1 MHVRDV
7 RGFLDMLEERGQ
19 LVRITERVSPELEI
33 TALADRA
40 VKSGG
45 PALLFENV
53 EGAELPL
60 AINLYGTRER
70 MAWAL
75 GVETLEAI
83 PDRLRKL
90 LDIKLGGG
98 ILAMASNLPKLR
110 DLASLPPKRVK
121 RAPVHEVVWRGDEV
135 DLGKLPILKCW
146 PHDGGRFVT
155 LPLVISK
162 DPETAEVNVGMYRMQ
177 VLDARSTAMHW
188 QRHKTGAK
196 HLEKARKA
204 GRRLEV
210 AVALGGD
217 PALTYAA
224 TAPIPP
230 VPGIN
235 EYSLT
240 GFLRGQRVEL
250 VQAISVDL
258 EVPAQAEIVL
268 EGYVDPEEPWVVEG
282 PFGDHTGF
290 YTLED
295 HYPRFHVTAITMRQG
310 AVYPATI
317 VGRPPMEDAYLI
329 EASERI
335 FLVPAQLILPEI
347 LDYHMP
353 PAGIAH
359 NLVNVR
365 IAKGYPGQAYKVA
378 NGLLGLGQMMF
389 AKVVLV
395 SDTDTPPQDHLGFW
409 RSVLRNAVPGRDEQF
424 AKGPIDV
431 LDHASRSWSYGS
443 KLVIDGTIKHREEG
457 GNIDGVASPHHGA
470 GAREAAAADDAT
482 SARQDAAKASSA
494 GTAEPGSAAGTRVPP
509 HTAKG
514 AAKASAR
521 ALRSSAKA
529 AKASPQPSAWFP
541 NEETAAADLP
551 PHAEVADQHQLAG
564 GFWFLTTRKDRA
576 DQGRHVGEWAA
587 QQLAAKGVK
596 LIAVL
601 DHETDPRDFEDVM
614 WTLLNNIDPERDVM
628 VIDEGTP
635 AGSVWVMDATP
646 KLPEEGF
653 TRPWPEK
660 ISMPAAVTERMRAV
674 AEAYG
679 F

>member
-1 MHVRDV
+1 MHVRDLQS
-7 RGFLDMLEERGQ
+7 FLTLLEERGQ
-19 LVRITERVSPELEI
+19 LVRIRERVSPELEI

-45 PALLFENV
+45 PALLFEDV

-60 AINLYGTRER
+60 AINLYGTRQR

-75 GVETLEAI
+75 GVESLDDI
-83 PDRLRKL
+83 PNRLRDL
-90 LDIKLGGG
+90 IDVKLGGG
-98 ILAMASNLPKLR
+98 ILGLASNLPKLKE
-110 DLASLPPKRVK
+110 LASLPPRYVK
-121 RAPVHEVVWRGDEV
+121 HGPAQEVVWRGDEV
-135 DLGKLPILKCW
+135 DLGRLPILKCW
-146 PHDGGRFVT
+146 PLDGGRFVT

-162 DPETAEVNVGMYRMQ
+162 DPESGDVNVGMYRMQ
-177 VLDARSTAMHW
+177 VLDARSTGMHW
-188 QRHKTGAK
+188 QRHKTGAR
-196 HLEKARKA
+196 HLEAARRA
-204 GRRLEV
+204 GKRLEV

-240 GFLRGQRVEL
+240 GFLRGRRVEL
-250 VQAISVDL
+250 VKGVSVDL
-258 EVPAQAEIVL
+258 DVPAQAEIVL

-295 HYPRFHVTAITMRQG
+295 HYPRFHVTAITMRRG

-335 FLVPAQLILPEI
+335 FLMPAQLILPEI

-365 IAKGYPGQAYKVA
+365 IRKGYPGQAYKVA

-389 AKVVLV
+389 AKVLLV

-409 RSVLRNAVPGRDEQF
+409 RSVLEHALPGRDEQF

-443 KLVIDGTIKHREEG
+443 KLVIDGTVKHREEG
-457 GNIDGVASPHHGA
+457 GSVDGVASPHSVEAEAHGA
-470 GAREAAAADDAT
+470 PASGSRRAGKGRAA
-482 SARQDAAKASSA
+482 Q
-494 GTAEPGSAAGTRVPP
+494 
-509 HTAKG
+509 
-514 AAKASAR
+514 
-521 ALRSSAKA
+521 
-529 AKASPQPSAWFP
+529 AWTP
-541 NEETAAADLP
+541 NRETAAADLP
-551 PHAEVADQHQLAG
+551 PHAEVVDQHQIAG

-576 DQGRHVGEWAA
+576 DQGRHIGEWAA
-587 QQLAAKGVK
+587 QQSAAKGVK

-601 DHETDPRDFEDVM
+601 DHETDPRDFEDAM
-614 WTLLNNIDPERDVM
+614 WTLLNNIDPERDVR
-628 VIDEGTP
+628 VVSDATP

-646 KLPEEGF
+646 KIAEEGF
-653 TRPWPEK
+653 ARRWPEK
-660 ISMPAAVTERMRAV
+660 ISMPSEVRERMAAV
-674 AEAYG
+674 AERHG

>member
-7 RGFLDMLEERGQ
+7 RGFLALLEERGQ
-19 LVRITERVSPELEI
+19 LVRIKERVSPELEI

>member
-1 MHVRDV
+1 MHVRDL
-7 RGFLDMLEERGQ
+7 RGFLELLESRGQ
-19 LVRITERVSPELEI
+19 LVRVRESVSPELEI

-40 VKSGG
+40 VKRGG

-53 EGAELPL
+53 EGADIPL
-60 AINLYGTRER
+60 AINLFGTRER

-83 PDRLRKL
+83 PERLREL
-90 LDIKLGGG
+90 LDVRLGGG
-98 ILAMASNLPKLR
+98 LLGMASNLPKLR
-110 DLASLPPKRVK
+110 DLASLPPRRVK
-121 RAPVHEVVWRGDEV
+121 HAPVQEVVWRGDEV
-135 DLGKLPILKCW
+135 DLGRLPILKCW
-146 PHDGGRFVT
+146 PQDGGRFVT
-155 LPLVISK
+155 LPLVITK
-162 DPETAEVNVGMYRMQ
+162 DPESGDVNVGMYRMQ

-188 QRHKTGAK
+188 QRHKTGAR
-196 HLEKARKA
+196 HLEGAAAA

-235 EYSLT
+235 EFSLT

-250 VQAISVDL
+250 VQALTVDL
-258 EVPAQAEIVL
+258 AVPAQAEIVL

-295 HYPRFHVTAITMRQG
+295 RYPRFHVTAVTMRRG

-335 FLVPAQLILPEI
+335 FLVPAQLILPEL

-365 IAKGYPGQAYKVA
+365 ITKGYPGQAYKVA

-395 SDTDTPPQDHLGFW
+395 SDTEVPPQDHLGFW
-409 RSVLRNAVPGRDEQF
+409 RSVLANAVPGRDEQF

-431 LDHASRSWSYGS
+431 LDHASRAWSYGS
-443 KLVIDGTIKHREEG
+443 KLVIDGTVKHREEG
-457 GNIDGVASPHHGA
+457 GSVDGVASPNK
-470 GAREAAAADDAT
+470 
-482 SARQDAAKASSA
+482 S
-494 GTAEPGSAAGTRVPP
+494 
-509 HTAKG
+509 
-514 AAKASAR
+514 
-521 ALRSSAKA
+521 
-529 AKASPQPSAWFP
+529 
-541 NEETAAADLP
+541 TAAADAARPAKAGTQPRAWVPCADKGVSKLP
-551 PHAEVADQHQLAG
+551 PHAEVLDQHQLAG

-576 DQGRHVGEWAA
+576 NQGRHIGEWAA
-587 QQLAAKGVK
+587 QQSAAKGVR

-601 DHETDPRDFEDVM
+601 DHLTDPRDFEDVM
-614 WTLLNNIDPERDVM
+614 WTLLNNIDPERDVE
-628 VIDEGTP
+628 VVTAGTP

-646 KLPEEGF
+646 KLAEEGF
-653 TRPWPEK
+653 SRPWPDK
-660 ISMPAAVTERMRAV
+660 ISMPQEVTEKM
-674 AEAYG
+674 AELAERHG

>member
-1 MHVRDV
+1 MHVRDM
-7 RGFLDMLEERGQ
+7 RGFLALLEERGQ

-40 VKSGG
+40 VKAGG

-53 EGAELPL
+53 AGSELPL

-75 GVETLEAI
+75 GVQSLEAI
-83 PDRLRKL
+83 PDRLRDL
-90 LDIKLGGG
+90 LDVKLGGG
-98 ILAMASNLPKLR
+98 ILGLASNLPKLR
-110 DLASLPPKRVK
+110 ELGSLPPKRVK
-121 RAPVHEVVWRGDEV
+121 RAPVQEIVRRGDAI
-135 DLGKLPILKCW
+135 DLAALPILKCW

-162 DPETAEVNVGMYRMQ
+162 DPESGEVNVGMYRMQ

-204 GRRLEV
+204 GKRLEV

-240 GFLRGQRVEL
+240 GFLRGRRVEL

-295 HYPRFHVTAITMRQG
+295 RYPRFHVTAITMRHG

-365 IAKGYPGQAYKVA
+365 ISKGYPGQAYKVA

-443 KLVIDGTIKHREEG
+443 KLVIDGTVKHREEG
-457 GNIDGVASPHHGA
+457 GSVDGVASPHHGA
-470 GAREAAAADDAT
+470 DGPQAASDGDANV
-482 SARQDAAKASSA
+482 RQDSADEGSPSTTKA
-494 GTAEPGSAAGTRVPP
+494 GRPTGTRASPE
-509 HTAKG
+509 TAKG
-514 AAKASAR
+514 AAR
-521 ALRSSAKA
+521 ASAKA
-529 AKASPQPSAWFP
+529 VEAGARAKASPPERAWVP
-541 NEETAAADLP
+541 NEDTPAADLP
-551 PHAEVADQHQLAG
+551 PHAEVVDQHQLAG

-628 VIDEGTP
+628 VVDESTP

-646 KLPEEGF
+646 KLAEEGF
-653 TRPWPEK
+653 TRRWPEK
-660 ISMPAAVTERMRAV
+660 ITMPADVTARMRAV
-674 AEAYG
+674 AEAHG

>member
-1 MHVRDV
+1 MHVRDLQ
-7 RGFLDMLEERGQ
+7 GFLSLLEARSQ
-19 LVRITERVSPELEI
+19 LVRITDPVSPELEI

-40 VKSGG
+40 VKRGG

-53 EGAELPL
+53 EGSSLPL

-75 GVETLEAI
+75 GVDELEAI
-83 PDRLRKL
+83 PARLRDL
-90 LDIKLGGG
+90 LDVKLGGG
-98 ILAMASNLPKLR
+98 LLGLASNLPKLR
-110 DLASLPPKRVK
+110 ELGSLPPKHVK

-135 DLGKLPILKCW
+135 DLGRLPILKCW
-146 PHDGGRFVT
+146 PQDGGRFVT
-155 LPLVISK
+155 LPLVITK
-162 DPETAEVNVGMYRMQ
+162 DPETGEVNVGMYRMQ
-177 VLDARSTAMHW
+177 LLDARSTAMHW

-196 HLEKARKA
+196 HLEKAAARGRK
-204 GRRLEV
+204 LEV

-235 EYSLT
+235 EFSLT

-250 VQAISVDL
+250 IQGLTVDL
-258 EVPAQAEIVL
+258 AVPAQAEIVL
-268 EGYVDPEEPWVVEG
+268 EGYVDPEEPWVTEG

-295 HYPRFHVTAITMRQG
+295 RYPRFHVTTVTMRRG

-335 FLVPAQLILPEI
+335 FLVPAQLILPEVV
-347 LDYHMP
+347 DYHMP

-365 IAKGYPGQAYKVA
+365 ISKGYPGQAYKVA

-395 SDTDTPPQDHLGFW
+395 SDTDVPPQDHLGFW
-409 RSVLRNAVPGRDEQF
+409 RSILANAVPGRDEQF

-443 KLVIDGTIKHREEG
+443 KLVIDGTVKHREEG
-457 GNIDGVASPHHGA
+457 GRVDGVASPHTRAAAVSEGVAASKGVGARRMGA
-470 GAREAAAADDAT
+470 GAKDAAARAVT
-482 SARQDAAKASSA
+482 AA
-494 GTAEPGSAAGTRVPP
+494 PAAWT
-509 HTAKG
+509 
-514 AAKASAR
+514 
-521 ALRSSAKA
+521 
-529 AKASPQPSAWFP
+529 P
-541 NEETAAADLP
+541 NRDTAAADLP
-551 PHAEVADQHQLAG
+551 PHAEVLDQHQLAG
-564 GFWFLTTRKDRA
+564 GFWFLTTRKQRA
-576 DQGRHVGEWAA
+576 DQGRHIGEWAA
-587 QQLAAKGVK
+587 HQPAAKGVR

-614 WTLLNNIDPERDVM
+614 WTLLNNIDPERDVEI
-628 VIDEGTP
+628 VTEATP

-646 KLPEEGF
+646 KLPDEGF
-653 TRPWPEK
+653 TRPWPDK
-660 ISMPAAVTERMRAV
+660 ISMPDEVTERMRAV
-674 AEAYG
+674 AEAHG

>member
-1 MHVRDV
+1 MHGRDLRVRDL
-7 RGFLDMLEERGQ
+7 RGFLELLEAQGQ
-19 LVRITERVSPELEI
+19 LVRIRERVSPELEI

-45 PALLFENV
+45 PALLFEDV
-53 EGAELPL
+53 EGADLPL
-60 AINLYGTRER
+60 AINLFGTRER

-83 PDRLRKL
+83 PERLRQL
-90 LDIKLGGG
+90 LDVRLGGG
-98 ILAMASNLPKLR
+98 VLGLASNLPKLR
-110 DLASLPPKRVK
+110 ELAALPPRRVK
-121 RAPVHEVVWRGDEV
+121 RAPVQAVIRRGDEV
-135 DLGKLPILKCW
+135 DLGRLPILKCW
-146 PHDGGRFVT
+146 PRDGGRFVT

-162 DPETAEVNVGMYRMQ
+162 DPETGEVNVGMYRMQ

-188 QRHKTGAK
+188 QRHKSGAR
-196 HLEKARKA
+196 HLEKARAA

-230 VPGIN
+230 IPGLN

-250 VQAISVDL
+250 VKAVTVDL
-258 EVPAQAEIVL
+258 EVPAHAEIVL

-295 HYPRFHVTAITMRQG
+295 HYPRFHVTAITMRHG
-310 AVYPATI
+310 AIYPATI

-395 SDTDTPPQDHLGFW
+395 SDTDVPPQDHLGFW
-409 RSVLRNAVPGRDEQF
+409 RSVLRHARPGRDEQF

-443 KLVIDGTIKHREEG
+443 KLVIDGTVKHREEG
-457 GNIDGVASPHHGA
+457 GHVDGVAAPPRGASAAEAGETGAAGSVGAA
-470 GAREAAAADDAT
+470 GA
-482 SARQDAAKASSA
+482 
-494 GTAEPGSAAGTRVPP
+494 
-509 HTAKG
+509 
-514 AAKASAR
+514 AR
-521 ALRSSAKA
+521 AVSRAGAKA
-529 AKASPQPSAWFP
+529 ATMTKTALAVKAPRSVATQDGWAP
-541 NEETAAADLP
+541 NEDVTAEHLP
-551 PHAEVADQHQLAG
+551 PHAEVLDQHQVGG
-564 GFWFLTTRKDRA
+564 GFWFLTTRKSRA

-587 QQLAAKGVK
+587 QQPAAKGVR

-601 DHETDPRDFEDVM
+601 DHETNPRDFEDVM

-628 VIDEGTP
+628 IVEDGSP
-635 AGSVWVMDATP
+635 AGSVWVMDGTP
-646 KLPEEGF
+646 KLAEEGF
-653 TRPWPEK
+653 TRRWPDK
-660 ISMPAAVTERMRAV
+660 ISLPEEVRERMRRV
-674 AEAYG
+674 AEAHG